1 MCYLFTF
8 QVSSTTRDA
17 EELGLKNHSMRYIQ
31 TDAAITF
38 GNSGGPL
45 VNLDGSVIGINNL
58 RITAGISF
66 AIPIG
71 NPFQSR
77 AIDSLLLLKNIK
89 PG

>member
-1 MCYLFTF
+1 M
-8 QVSSTTRDA
+8 SSTAREA
-17 EELGLKNHSMRYIQ
+17 EELGLRSHSMRYLQ
-31 TDAAITF
+31 TDASITF

-71 NPFQSR
+71 FFT
-77 AIDSLLLLKNIK
+77 ATC
-89 PG
+89 